1 MDNQTCA
8 CLQDAK
14 NMTLTVTAIAIVLAE
29 GKSEDEINLMAN
41 IFNGIGAQLDI
52 LASFHCG
59 AGFNGET
66 SSGPNR

>member
-29 GKSEDEINLMAN
+29 GKSEDEIN
-41 IFNGIGAQLDI
+41 
-52 LASFHCG
+52 
-59 AGFNGET
+59 
-66 SSGPNR
+66 